1 MARHPMASV
10 IQLLRREK
18 EVIEIKEEIDPYLEM
33 AAVHRAVFKAGGPAL
48 YFSRVRG
55 SKFPCISNL
64 FGSERRCQLLF
75 RHSWQGVAQ
84 MIRLKG
90 DPIKVLQNPQV
101 WFDVILAAMRALPMP
116 SLNAPVLRNN
126 CSKSELPGITCWPKD
141 GGPFITLP
149 QVYSRPIG
157 GGGPLSANCGMY
169 RIQLSG
175 NEYLPDEVGLHYQ
188 IHRGIG
194 VHHQQHLAQGKNF
207 PVTIAVGGHPAYA
220 MAAVMP
226 LPEGLPEAA
235 LAGALSG
242 APFRYA
248 YWRKHLIPAQAD
260 FALVGNI
267 SVNGLKPEGPFGD
280 HLGYYSL
287 THDFPV
293 LKLEKIFHRPNAIWP
308 FTVVGRPPQEDSFFG
323 SMIHKLTEPMVR
335 HITSGLRDLHAVDEA
350 GVHPLLLAIGSE
362 RYVPYEVRQ
371 PREILTQANAIL
383 GFGQCSL
390 AKFLLIVAQE
400 DHQALKAHDTYA
412 FFQHLLERVDWRRDL
427 HFQTQT
433 TMDTLDYSGTA
444 LNAGSKVVIAAAGVK
459 RRVLATETGQ
469 LTLPWPWT
477 QFALVAPGILAISGP
492 SFTKPEQA
500 EQDRQTLANHFAR
513 EQDHVQ
519 GLPFLVL
526 CDDASSL
533 KGNFKEFL
541 WQAFTRTNPS
551 HDIDGV
557 DSFTRHKHWG
567 CNGAL
572 LLDARSKPHHA
583 PTLED
588 DPVTTLKI
596 QRFFRSGAVLA
607 PWSHGL

>member
-1 MARHPMASV
+1 
-10 IQLLRREK
+10 
-18 EVIEIKEEIDPYLEM
+18 
-33 AAVHRAVFKAGGPAL
+33 
-48 YFSRVRG
+48 
-55 SKFPCISNL
+55 
-64 FGSERRCQLLF
+64 
-75 RHSWQGVAQ
+75 
-84 MIRLKG
+84 
-90 DPIKVLQNPQV
+90 
-101 WFDVILAAMRALPMP
+101 
-116 SLNAPVLRNN
+116 
-126 CSKSELPGITCWPKD
+126 
-141 GGPFITLP
+141 
-149 QVYSRPIG
+149 
-157 GGGPLSANCGMY
+157 MY

-194 VHHQQHLAQGKNF
+194 VHHQQHLAKGKDF

-242 APFRYA
+242 ASFRYA
-248 YWRKHLIPAQAD
+248 YWRQHLIPAQVD
-260 FALVGNI
+260 FALVG
-267 SVNGLKPEGPFGD
+267 SVSVHQLKPEGPFGD

-293 LKLEKIFHRPNAIWP
+293 LKLDKVFHRNGAIWP

-362 RYVPYEVRQ
+362 RYVPYDNRQ

-390 AKFLLIVAQE
+390 AKFLLITAHE
-400 DHQALKAHDTYA
+400 DDPKLKAHDTFA

-444 LNAGSKVVIAAAGVK
+444 LNTGSKVVIAAAGAK
-459 RRVLATETGQ
+459 IRDLATHTDSLE
-469 LTLPWPWT
+469 LPSPWVHS
-477 QFALVAPGILAISGP
+477 AVVAPGILALSGP
-492 SFTKPEQA
+492 KFGSQDQND
-500 EQDRQTLANHFAR
+500 QDRQTLVNYLVGIR
-513 EQDHVQ
+513 ERIQ
-519 GLPFLVL
+519 GFPLVVL
-526 CDDASSL
+526 CDEASSL

-541 WQAFTRTNPS
+541 WQGFTRANPS
-551 HDIDGV
+551 HDIEGV
-557 DSFTRHKHWG
+557 ASFSRHKHWG
-567 CNGAL
+567 CDGAL
-572 LLDARSKPHHA
+572 LLDGRSKPHHA
-583 PTLED
+583 PTLEE
-588 DPVTTLKI
+588 DPHTALKI

-607 PWSHGL
+607 PWSHAL